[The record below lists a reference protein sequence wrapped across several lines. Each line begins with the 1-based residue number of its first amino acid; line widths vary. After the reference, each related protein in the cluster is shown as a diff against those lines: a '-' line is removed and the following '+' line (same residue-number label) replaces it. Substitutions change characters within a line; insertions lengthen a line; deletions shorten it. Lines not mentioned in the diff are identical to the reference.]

1 MPREER
7 HPEPVAITGVAI
19 TCALGNGT
27 EEVWKAVRD
36 GESGIALTRRLDV
49 SRLTCRCS
57 GEVGEVADPMAEFAG
72 HEDWSVPRGRL
83 DRASRLALG
92 TALEAMV
99 ASGLKV
105 STMDTY
111 RFGVAMGTSVGGLD
125 EGEQFHWEVLRDGV
139 DAARRDHLLSYPL
152 YTAADA
158 LSIAFGLKG
167 PKVVVS
173 NACAAGA
180 NAIGF
185 AADAIRDGRADA
197 MLAGGVDVLD
207 ILSLAGF
214 DSLKALDPEPTAPY
228 SRSSGLN
235 IGEGAALLVLESG
248 RQAAERGATVLGY
261 VRGYALT
268 SDAHHATAP
277 DPQGDGARRAMRRA
291 LDRSG
296 LAPDQVDYVN
306 GHGTGTPANDKAET
320 RAVDAVFA
328 DAETPP
334 ISSTKSQIGHNLGA
348 AGAIEAAISVLAIR
362 DGVFPPT
369 VNVDDPESIP
379 RDIVPNRAREAD
391 LDVVV
396 SNSFAFGGN
405 NCALVLSRHPGKPAR
420 PAEHRVVITGAGVVS
435 PLGVGREEFLAAVR
449 AGTLAFG
456 PDGATDTSMSG
467 THLTAEIPETD
478 YRRHIDPAYARRV
491 DQLGKFVLSAVRLG
505 LADSGYTID
514 RGTRDR
520 VGMVFG
526 TCTGPMET
534 IAKLTETIGTSGPD
548 RVNPRLF
555 PNSVMNAA
563 PGHACLSLQLRG
575 PLSTLATGCVSGLT
589 ALAYAADLVRAGE
602 ADAMFAVSADELTP
616 MLHLGLD
623 KLGLLAADE
632 VRLYDRDATGFAIG
646 PGGAAV
652 VVESLESA
660 QARGA
665 TVLAEIVGHAITS
678 DGWRIA
684 GNAQDGIAWSESF
697 RRAIADAGID
707 PEEIGTVYGDAR
719 GTPALDLAEARAISN
734 VWKPGQ
740 VRVANLNAQT
750 GHLHGTTPM
759 LAAVCAAETVGSGWA
774 PRPAAARDP
783 LPELAEHLSADVP
796 DDDRDCLVTAANW
809 GGTYASVVLR
819 GWSG

>member
-1 MPREER
+1 MPRQ
-7 HPEPVAITGVAI
+7 PEPVAITGVAI

-36 GESGIALTRRLDV
+36 GESGITLTRRLDV
-49 SRLTCRCS
+49 SSLTCRCA
-57 GEVGEVADPMAEFAG
+57 GEVAEVPDPMAEFAK

-99 ASGLKV
+99 ASDVKV
-105 STMDTY
+105 SKVDPY
-111 RFGVAMGTSVGGLD
+111 RFGVALGTSVGGLD
-125 EGEQFHWEVLRDGV
+125 EGEQFHWELLREGV
-139 DAARRDHLLSYPL
+139 ETARRDHLLSYPL

-180 NAIGF
+180 NAIGY
-185 AADAIRDGRADA
+185 ATDAIRDGRADA

-235 IGEGAALLVLESG
+235 IGEGAALLVLEAG
-248 RQAAERGATVLGY
+248 QRAVERGATVLGY

-277 DPQGDGARRAMRRA
+277 DPRGDGARRAMQRA

-296 LAPDQVDYVN
+296 LTPDQVDYVN

-320 RAVDAVFA
+320 KAVDAVFA
-328 DAETPP
+328 DTETPP

-348 AGAIEAAISVLAIR
+348 AGAVEAAVSVLAIR

-369 VNVDDPESIP
+369 VNVADPGSIP
-379 RDIVPNRAREAD
+379 RDIVPNEARADAAV
-391 LDVVV
+391 DVVV

-405 NCALVLSRHPGKPAR
+405 NCALVLSRHPGQPAV
-420 PAEHRVVITGAGVVS
+420 PDEHRVVITGAGVVS
-435 PLGVGREEFLAAVR
+435 PLGVGREEFLAAAR
-449 AGTLAFG
+449 AGTVAFG
-456 PDGATDTSMSG
+456 PDGQTDTSLSS
-467 THLTAEIPETD
+467 THLTAEIPETA
-478 YRRHIDPAYARRV
+478 YRKHIDPAYARRV

-505 LADSGYTID
+505 LVDSGYTIN
-514 RGTRDR
+514 RETRER

-575 PLSTLATGCVSGLT
+575 PLSTLATGCASGLT

-616 MLHLGLD
+616 MLHLGID

-646 PGGAAV
+646 PGGVAL

-660 QARGA
+660 RARGA
-665 TVLAEIVGHAITS
+665 TVLAEVVGHAITA

-684 GNAQDGIAWSESF
+684 GNAQDGDAWTESF
-697 RRAIADAGID
+697 RRAIADAGVS
-707 PEEIGTVYGDAR
+707 PAEIGTVYGDAR

-734 VWKPGQ
+734 VWEPGK
-740 VRVANLNAQT
+740 VRVANLNGQT

-759 LAAVCAAETVGSGWA
+759 LAVVCAAETVRTGWA
-774 PRPAAARDP
+774 PEPAAARDP
-783 LPELAEHLSADVP
+783 LPELAEHLRADGSG
-796 DDDRDCLVTAANW
+796 DDRDCLVTAANW

-819 GWSG
+819 GWSAA